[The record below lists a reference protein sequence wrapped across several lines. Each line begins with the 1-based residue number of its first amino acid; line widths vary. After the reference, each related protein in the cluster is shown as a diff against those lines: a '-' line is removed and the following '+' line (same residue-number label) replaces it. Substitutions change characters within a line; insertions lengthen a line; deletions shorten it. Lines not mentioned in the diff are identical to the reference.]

1 MLDKEH
7 KNLDTVNVSTPD
19 HMHAAQ
25 AMSAMQLGLN
35 VYGQKPLA
43 HDVFEFPIS
52 PAELKAK
59 TGWHTTVDAEID
71 VVACLKGRLM
81 SS

>member
-1 MLDKEH
+1 LLLLAMTFVRPWQEWQDGLF
-7 KNLDTVNVSTPD
+7 LAVVIQYPLTVISD
-19 HMHAAQ
+19 
-25 AMSAMQLGLN
+25 
-35 VYGQKPLA
+35 GQA